1 MCQLFSNLWLT
12 LELYMYETIQLK
24 EKKKRI
30 ELRSELP
37 LTKGSSTLKH
47 VTACYRIYQT
57 SLEEYNR
64 IQNLYIIK
72 HNG

>member
-1 MCQLFSNLWLT
+1 
-12 LELYMYETIQLK
+12 MYESIQLK
-24 EKKKRI
+24 GKKKKRI
-30 ELRSELP
+30 ELRFELP
-37 LTKGSSTLKH
+37 PTKGSLILKQ

>member
-1 MCQLFSNLWLT
+1 M
-12 LELYMYETIQLK
+12 QLK
-24 EKKKRI
+24 GKKKKRI
-30 ELRSELP
+30 ELRFELP
-37 LTKGSSTLKH
+37 PTKGSLILKQ